1 MHSLRKMARTLVKAR
16 ENARATRTPV
26 QRTDEVPRSTV
37 SAVPRDSGERV
48 HTVSAASAAFSNSES
63 SSAQPT
69 VSTSHGTT
77 CPAPASQAVDPVPT
91 PLPASKMPAAEGT
104 PLLAERGS
112 EPTLRLS
119 RPRPPA
125 DLRPRSPE
133 PQPCTSTPPL
143 AVPQPSSLRFAHATY
158 SPSKA
163 SAMQQTSPAGS
174 TITARPLK
182 IGSLELPV
190 RDPANARNAASAK
203 SQPGTSPLSIA
214 PPEVQEPRQKP
225 SSIQRQDSTTEDVIL
240 AVGRT
245 VDAFNHRRMNDC
257 LEMLFAA
264 QKEEIALFTQ
274 ADTLRNEKFIGALL
288 EARQDY
294 QGHLEQAVT
303 RIIEELADGQTLPGA
318 LGQIS
323 NDVGA
328 YIRRSERMHEKM
340 LLAIRDLGSVL
351 AAGFARLDSTL
362 NALAG
367 KAEGEPARVLTL
379 IPSNPSGETN
389 TAEKKTRRSVL
400 EDLDDEIHDQET
412 HA

>member
-1 MHSLRKMARTLVKAR
+1 M
-16 ENARATRTPV
+16 
-26 QRTDEVPRSTV
+26 
-37 SAVPRDSGERV
+37 
-48 HTVSAASAAFSNSES
+48 
-63 SSAQPT
+63 
-69 VSTSHGTT
+69 
-77 CPAPASQAVDPVPT
+77 
-91 PLPASKMPAAEGT
+91 
-104 PLLAERGS
+104 
-112 EPTLRLS
+112 
-119 RPRPPA
+119 
-125 DLRPRSPE
+125 
-133 PQPCTSTPPL
+133 
-143 AVPQPSSLRFAHATY
+143 
-158 SPSKA
+158 
-163 SAMQQTSPAGS
+163 
-174 TITARPLK
+174 
-182 IGSLELPV
+182 
-190 RDPANARNAASAK
+190 
-203 SQPGTSPLSIA
+203 
-214 PPEVQEPRQKP
+214 
-225 SSIQRQDSTTEDVIL
+225 IL

-274 ADTLRNEKFIGALL
+274 ADTIRNEKFIGALL

-351 AAGFARLDSTL
+351 TAGFARLDSTL
-362 NALAG
+362 NALVG